1 MDAIVVKNLRKEYA
15 GFTLRDC
22 SLTLPAGCVMGLI
35 GENGAGK
42 STVIRC
48 LLHMIERTAGD
59 IFLLGKN
66 IDDKDFDSVK
76 ESVGVVLD
84 EAMFPPVIHARQLN
98 RILKNSYKNWEETL
112 YFSYSKKFSLPEKLP
127 FSKYSK
133 GMKMKLSIAAAL
145 SHRAKLLILDE
156 ATSGLDPVV
165 RDEILDIFND
175 FTRENDCSILISS
188 HIVSDLEKI
197 CDYIAFLH
205 QGELLCCEEKDRL
218 LEKYGLIH
226 CTKADFSAIPAE
238 AVIGKKESPYGI
250 EALVL
255 REKISADLAVSPVGI
270 EDIFLYFVKF
280 GK

>member
-1 MDAIVVKNLRKEYA
+1 MDAIVVKNLRKVYT

-22 SLTLPAGCVMGLI
+22 SLTLPSGCVMGLI

-42 STVIRC
+42 STVIHC

-59 IFLLGKN
+59 ISLLGKN
-66 IDDKDFDSVK
+66 IDEKDFDSVK

-84 EAMFPPVIHARQLN
+84 EAMFPPVVNARQLN
-98 RILKNSYKNWEETL
+98 RILKNSYKNWEESS
-112 YFSYSKKFSLPEKLP
+112 YFSYLKKFSLPEKLP

-175 FTRENDCSILISS
+175 FTREKDCSILISS

-218 LEKYGLIH
+218 LEKYGLFR
-226 CTKADFSAIPAE
+226 CTDADFSAIPAE

-255 REKISADLAVSPVGI
+255 REKMPADLTVSPVGI